1 MAISGDPE
9 SDAILLDGTTALDLN
24 AETDEG
30 RQGSPGALLDAA
42 DSRKGPTVWRRFR
55 RHRLAMIGLAI
66 LAALAFVSIFAPL
79 LTPYSPTAVDLSA
92 YRLGPSRAHWLGT
105 DTAGRDVLTRLL
117 YAGRVSLA
125 VGLVAVAIYTGIGVV
140 LGVLAGYYGGWVDS
154 MIMRMADVVLSF
166 PSLIIIITLASVL
179 GPSIY
184 NLMLAIGLLGWP
196 PIARLLRGQ
205 LLSLRETE
213 FILGARAVGCSDARL
228 IFRHLMPNAMAPV
241 LVAATFGIAYAILI
255 EAGLSFLGLGVQPPT
270 ASWGNMLTD
279 AQSLTVLESMPWL
292 WLPPGLMIALAVL
305 SINFIGDGLR
315 DALDPYLQHR

>member
-1 MAISGDPE
+1 MERNME
-9 SDAILLDGTTALDLN
+9 SDAALI
-24 AETDEG
+24 AETSGSVIPTLDEG
-30 RQGSPGALLDAA
+30 GDGMRSALAGATGA
-42 DSRKGPTVWRRFR
+42 RKGSSVWSRFK
-55 RHRLAMIGLAI
+55 RHRLAMIGLTI
-66 LAALAFVSIFAPL
+66 LIVLLVLAIFAPF
-79 LTPYSPTAVDLSA
+79 LTKYSPTAVDLSA
-92 YRLGPSRAHWLGT
+92 YRLGPNRAHWLGT
-105 DTAGRDVLTRLL
+105 DTAGRDVYTRLL

-125 VGLVAVAIYTGIGVV
+125 VGIVAVAIYTAIGVV
-140 LGVLAGYYGGWVDS
+140 LGVVAGYYGGWVDS
-154 MIMRMADVVLSF
+154 TIMRLCDVVLSF
-166 PSLIIIITLASVL
+166 PTLIIIITLASVL

-205 LLSLRETE
+205 LLSLRTTE
-213 FILGARAVGCSDARL
+213 FVVAARAAGCSDKRL
-228 IFRHLMPNAMAPV
+228 IFRHLLPNAMAPV

-270 ASWGNMLTD
+270 PSWGNMLTD

-315 DALDPYLQHR
+315 DALDPYLSNR

>member
-1 MAISGDPE
+1 MV
-9 SDAILLDGTTALDLN
+9 DAASTAL
-24 AETDEG
+24 EQPG
-30 RQGSPGALLDAA
+30 HSSPGGETGPAKVLGQEAVV
-42 DSRKGPTVWRRFR
+42 RRGPTVWRRFK

-66 LAALAFVSIFAPL
+66 LGLLVFAAVFAPL
-79 LTPYSPTAVDLSA
+79 LTTHSPTAVDLMA
-92 YRLGPSRAHWLGT
+92 YRLGPDRNHWLGT
-105 DTAGRDVLTRLL
+105 DTAGRDIFTRLL
-117 YAGRVSLA
+117 YAGRVSLS
-125 VGLVAVAIYTGIGVV
+125 VGLVAVSIYTGIGVV
-140 LGVLAGYYGGWVDS
+140 LGALAGYFGGTIDS
-154 MIMRMADVVLSF
+154 IVMRLADVVLSF
-166 PSLIIIITLASVL
+166 PTLIIIITLASVL

-184 NLMLAIGLLGWP
+184 NVMLAIGLLGWP

-213 FILGARAVGCSDARL
+213 FIIGARAVGCSDSRL
-228 IFRHLMPNAMAPV
+228 IFRHLLPNAMAPV

-270 ASWGNMLTD
+270 PSWGNMLTD

-315 DALDPYLQHR
+315 DALDPWLQNR